1 MYAPLKL
8 TTISH
13 FAFTDFNKFWVPVI
27 SPFSEEFVL
36 LLLLLLLSRFSCV

>member
-1 MYAPLKL
+1 MYAPLKS

-36 LLLLLLLSRFSCV
+36 LLLLLLCHFSHV

>member
-1 MYAPLKL
+1 MYAPLKS

-36 LLLLLLLSRFSCV
+36 LAHDFIFQHI